1 MVDIIITHFDTA
13 RLRLYE
19 VALTDKSLIYGISGP
34 LDQLTLS
41 TAPALDMIHRAHMA
55 LKTWL
60 DHWLSVPVCY
70 YFGMPQPLFTMLF
83 YGITML
89 CRWMKSFQIE
99 THSQQGITDTNSAAG
114 TPVQAAA
121 TIASLPDLASTTDA
135 ANQVQKPTNAKGNLR
150 AYVQSRPELQ
160 LDVPNILMAMV
171 HRCEAARPEIQAAR
185 GGVWDNTTYDLA
197 ARKLKLTR
205 DRLQWWCGI
214 SPTASVETPL
224 LQTTRLPVDVDS
236 VENHANPTKVPGNGE
251 GWAEI
256 GSGDSLLDAN
266 LVNFQWM
273 NELDGIGLGGG
284 ALFDESGDWSNIF
297 NYD

>member
-1 MVDIIITHFDTA
+1 MV
-13 RLRLYE
+13 
-19 VALTDKSLIYGISGP
+19 
-34 LDQLTLS
+34 
-41 TAPALDMIHRAHMA
+41 HRAHMA

-89 CRWMKSFQIE
+89 CRWMKSFHAE
-99 THSQQGITDTNSAAG
+99 THSLQATTSVGSAG
-114 TPVQAAA
+114 ETPVQAAA
-121 TIASLPDLASTTDA
+121 TISSLPDLASTTDA
-135 ANQVQKPTNAKGNLR
+135 VNQAHKPASAKGNLR

-160 LDVPNILMAMV
+160 LDVPSILMAMM

-185 GGVWDNTTYDLA
+185 GGIWENNTYDLA

-205 DRLQWWCGI
+205 DRLQWWCGM
-214 SPTASVETPL
+214 SPATSAETPV
-224 LQTTRLPVDVDS
+224 LQTTGAVDEAEA
-236 VENHANPTKVPGNGE
+236 VENHAIGAKAQGNEE
-251 GWAEI
+251 GWTEVA
-256 GSGDSLLDAN
+256 SGDPLLDAN

-273 NELDGIGLGGG
+273 NELDGIGLGSG
-284 ALFDESGDWSNIF
+284 ALFDETGDWSNIF